1 MKTDFKPATGRRGSG
16 VFTVMKHPVTRAKFA
31 FGTFLFILVLALIV
45 LGVAWA
51 RHSAPKKE
59 QEATSLLVNTG
70 EAELLERY
78 AGVREIPEKPVTV
91 KLDGMMV
98 RPDGESYA
106 TFTINGVTATLVEGD
121 YIGDYH
127 VDSIEENGVTL
138 AAQGADVTLT
148 LENNKLSLLGGG
160 Q

>member
-1 MKTDFKPATGRRGSG
+1 MKIKFKPTAGRRGSG
-16 VFTVMKHPVTRAKFA
+16 VYTVMKHPVTRAKFA
-31 FGTFLFILVLALIV
+31 FGTFLFILILTLIV
-45 LGVAWA
+45 LGIAWA

-59 QEATSLLVNTG
+59 QAATSLLVNTG

-78 AGVREIPEKPVTV
+78 AGVREIPEKPSTV

-98 RPDGESYA
+98 RPYGESYA
-106 TFTINGVTATLVEGD
+106 TFTIDGMTATLVEGD
-121 YIGDYH
+121 YIGDYQ

-138 AAQGADVTLT
+138 AAQGIDVTLT

>member
-1 MKTDFKPATGRRGSG
+1 MKIKFKPASGSRGSG
-16 VFTVMKHPVTRAKFA
+16 VYTVMKHPVTRAKFA
-31 FGTFLFILVLALIV
+31 FGTFLFILILTLIV
-45 LGVAWA
+45 LGIAWA

-59 QEATSLLVNTG
+59 QAASSLLVNTG
-70 EAELLERY
+70 DAELLERY
-78 AGVREIPEKPVTV
+78 AGVREIPEKPNTV
-91 KLDGMMV
+91 KLAGMMV

-106 TFTINGVTATLVEGD
+106 TFTIDGVTATLVEGD
-121 YIGDYH
+121 YIGDYQ